1 MYSSSMRTIQ
11 SWSQNQSVKR
21 VLEYPQCPD
30 TQGLIIKPDPEN
42 GIKCYIDAKIYVRW
56 NQEKCNNPGLVLS
69 RMGYMIMYKNCPI
82 IWTGQIQTEIVL
94 ITMEAEYIMLN
105 QATRDV
111 LPFVIII
118 KEIKILLKL
127 QCGTW
132 KVLWSIF
139 EKQSKFTKTIKGRS
153 KSQFLHKCNIVPST
167 SWSNITT
174 SIVLSQ
180 MATSKSN
187 MLTPKN
193 RSQIFLRSHYIPS
206 CLDIYYTS

>member
-82 IWTGQIQTEIVL
+82 IWTGQIQTEIVI

-132 KVLWSIF
+132 KVLWSIS
-139 EKQSKFTKTIKGRS
+139 KNSQS
-153 KSQFLHKCNIVPST
+153 SQRQSRGDQNHSFYTN
-167 SWSNITT
+167 
-174 SIVLSQ
+174 
-180 MATSKSN
+180 ATSYQAH
-187 MLTPKN
+187 LD
-193 RSQIFLRSHYIPS
+193 QISPL
-206 CLDIYYTS
+206 L